1 MKTEVDDWLTEL
13 PPLDGDD
20 DEPDSADEV
29 SDDPLPEAEDAASLD
44 DATAEDLDVDIGVEI
59 PDEEP
64 GGDSTKA
71 READDERWEADVGE
85 PELDVTESES
95 AVDAEGEPPVA
106 TDGEFG
112 NHEDLPTS
120 EDDAGEEGRAM
131 PSSTRSTKTCPRWTP
146 TTRATSKTR

>member
-29 SDDPLPEAEDAASLD
+29 SDDPLPEPEDAASLD

-64 GGDSTKA
+64 GGDAAKA
-71 READDERWEADVGE
+71 RETTTSVGR
-85 PELDVTESES
+85 
-95 AVDAEGEPPVA
+95 
-106 TDGEFG
+106 
-112 NHEDLPTS
+112 PT
-120 EDDAGEEGRAM
+120 
-131 PSSTRSTKTCPRWTP
+131 
-146 TTRATSKTR
+146 